1 MSNDEKVYDASN
13 HLPIQL
19 VLRIKIIRSGDVD
32 LEIFIRRTSESEI
45 FNHTKTKGDA
55 KMKYLLL
62 IYQEEKQWAG
72 LSEAERQKIYAEY
85 GQLRQELTKRG
96 HFVGGSQLHP
106 VSTAT
111 SMRVRDGKAL
121 ATDGPF
127 AETKEQLGGYF
138 LIEAKNLDEALGI
151 AARIPSARE
160 GTVEVRPIVERTA
173 EAAA

>member
-1 MSNDEKVYDASN
+1 
-13 HLPIQL
+13 
-19 VLRIKIIRSGDVD
+19 
-32 LEIFIRRTSESEI
+32 
-45 FNHTKTKGDA
+45 
-55 KMKYLLL
+55 MKYLLL
-62 IYQEEKQWAG
+62 IYQDEKSWAG
-72 LSEAERQKIYAEY
+72 LSEAERQKIYGEY
-85 GQLRQELTKRG
+85 GQLRQELVTSG
-96 HFVGGSQLHP
+96 QFVGGSQLHP
-106 VSTAT
+106 ISTAT